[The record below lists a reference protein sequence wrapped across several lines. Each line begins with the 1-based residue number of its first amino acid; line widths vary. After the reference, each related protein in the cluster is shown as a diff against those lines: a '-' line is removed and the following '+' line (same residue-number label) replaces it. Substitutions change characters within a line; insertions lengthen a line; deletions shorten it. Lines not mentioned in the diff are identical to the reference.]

1 LAIDVENSEIVG
13 TYVGSRA
20 EQKKEHQIFAIP
32 YHRLTGVWT
41 EGDKGHETSHQTIQ
55 RVSLEGGKKNT

>member
-1 LAIDVENSEIVG
+1 G